1 MEPDEIRRKVRD
13 IISTMS
19 PARTPV
25 RTPAD
30 RLVDDLGYDSLTFI
44 ELSVALEEEFVM
56 DDIEEERTA
65 GLRTVADVE
74 DLIVGLHK
82 PAA

>member
-1 MEPDEIRRKVRD
+1 M
-13 IISTMS
+13 
-19 PARTPV
+19 
-25 RTPAD
+25 
-30 RLVDDLGYDSLTFI
+30 
-44 ELSVALEEEFVM
+44 ALEEEFVM

-82 PAA
+82 PAALAARRTRTHTTP